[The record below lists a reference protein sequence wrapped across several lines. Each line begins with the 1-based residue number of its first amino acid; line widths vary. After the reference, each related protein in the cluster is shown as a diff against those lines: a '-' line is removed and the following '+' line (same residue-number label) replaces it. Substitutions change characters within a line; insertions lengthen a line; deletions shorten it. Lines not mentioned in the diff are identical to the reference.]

1 MPTPTTAAIV
11 KQVRF
16 SAMYILH
23 IVSPIHTS
31 PLRPRATESEQ
42 LLQEAEIITE
52 LYDGSI
58 VRYHAERGMLCHNAS
73 QLSRAER
80 LQQADLCPA
89 ATPTPKFL
97 ALCEP
102 GQSSLAKRRALK
114 MPPLTIPKQTQ

>member
-1 MPTPTTAAIV
+1 MPTPITAAIV

-16 SAMYILH
+16 SGMYLLH
-23 IVSPIHTS
+23 IVSPIRTS
-31 PLRPRATESEQ
+31 PLKPRATESEQ

-58 VRYHAERGMLCHNAS
+58 EQYHAERASLRHSDS

-80 LQQADLCPA
+80 LQRTDLCPVA
-89 ATPTPKFL
+89 IPAPKSL
-97 ALCEP
+97 TLCGV

-114 MPPLTIPKQTQ
+114 MPPLTIPK